1 MNSKQGIVGMLVVC
15 GSLIGWGIMRL
26 TPSVT
31 HTRTFC
37 AYNKV
42 FVEFEEGSKTWGTL
56 MLDSRGKPIP
66 CTESGDEELIMR
78 SNTVSI

>member
-1 MNSKQGIVGMLVVC
+1 MTGKQGIVGILVVF
-15 GSLIGWGIMRL
+15 GSLLVWGILRL

-37 AYNKV
+37 AYNRV
-42 FVEFEEGSKTWGTL
+42 FVEFEEGSKVWGTL

-66 CTESGDEELIMR
+66 CSETDDNELIIQ
-78 SNTVSI
+78 SNTISI

>member
-1 MNSKQGIVGMLVVC
+1 VTARQGIVGILVVC
-15 GSLIGWGIMRL
+15 GSLLTWGITRL

-56 MLDSRGKPIP
+56 MLDSKGKPIP
-66 CTESGDEELIMR
+66 CSESSDEELIIQ
-78 SNTVSI
+78 STTVLI